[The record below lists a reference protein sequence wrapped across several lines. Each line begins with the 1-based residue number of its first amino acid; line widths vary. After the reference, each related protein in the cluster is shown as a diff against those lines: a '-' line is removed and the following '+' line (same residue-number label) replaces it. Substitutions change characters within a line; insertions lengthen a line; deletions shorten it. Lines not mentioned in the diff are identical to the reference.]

1 MKTYDNYAVDIFG
14 EAIAGAKENAAAA
27 GVDCN
32 FIMKDFLEFSSK
44 HQMTEI
50 FADMPKR
57 GKKTKEELDAFYTG
71 CFCQFESLL
80 ASRGHLFL
88 YSDEEGFVKKNL
100 RLHGDLTL
108 LREYAIRPKENG
120 VFYIIEK
127 R

>member
-1 MKTYDNYAVDIFG
+1 MV
-14 EAIAGAKENAAAA
+14 
-27 GVDCN
+27 
-32 FIMKDFLEFSSK
+32 SSK

-57 GKKTKEELDAFYTG
+57 GKKTKEELDAFYAG
-71 CFCQFESLL
+71 CFCQFERLM
-80 ASRGHLFL
+80 ASHGHLFL

-108 LREYAIRPKENG
+108 LREYEIRPKENG